1 MNANEFSSQEIEEAK
16 KNGFLLGGKTGAG
29 KSTLINALFGK
40 EMTLVKRSAKAVT
53 QIPNL
58 YFYKLENG
66 KCISIIDSPGL
77 SDPKKLTNKDTDNIH
92 LDKIVKLVEK
102 EKVNIKGILFL
113 VNFQG
118 ERFDSDEATALI
130 NYNKIFP
137 LRTFWQHVLI
147 IFTHHYSDPY
157 GDSLEEMKSEK
168 DSSNKEIFGD
178 IMNSVNQVS
187 DVIDYNDLKT
197 QYFNSYW
204 PIKEDR
210 RIEQT
215 TSNNQNRKNLEVL
228 LNDFSQKEPLF
239 SKIEIVTQKG
249 QIFQK
254 DDKYFSADVTLIGY
268 FDLNGKKPIKEEK
281 LLTNYKEVKNPP
293 LIQKPNYSI
302 TVNRGGLNRNGKVEI
317 EHVPATNENS
327 YYHNKFKDI
336 GIGGAIGA
344 GVGAAIG
351 GIIVCTNP
359 GCLAA
364 LLAYGTGVV
373 VGGGAAGG
381 GVIGGFGG
389 WIKSLFN
396 K

>member
-1 MNANEFSSQEIEEAK
+1 MNENEFSSQEIEEAK

-58 YFYKLENG
+58 YYYKLENG

-77 SDPKKLTNKDTDNIH
+77 SDPKKLKDKNTDNIH

-147 IFTHHYSDPY
+147 IFTHHYQDPN

-204 PIKEDR
+204 PIKEDKR
-210 RIEQT
+210 SEQT
-215 TSNNQNRKNLEVL
+215 KTNNQNKKRLEVL

-239 SKIEIVTQKG
+239 SKIEIVKKQG
-249 QIFQK
+249 QIIQK
-254 DDKYFSADVTLIGY
+254 DGKYFSADITIIGY
-268 FDLNGKKPIKEEK
+268 FDLNGKAPIKEEK
-281 LLTNYKEVKNPP
+281 FITNYKKVKNPP
-293 LIQKPNYSI
+293 SNQTPNCEI
-302 TVNRGGLNRNGKVEI
+302 TVNQGGTNEDGKIEI
-317 EHVPATNENS
+317 INVPPNKENS
-327 YYHNKFKDI
+327 YYYRKLQDV
-336 GIGGAIGA
+336 GIGGLIGA

-359 GCLAA
+359 VSLAA
-364 LLAYGTGVV
+364 LLTYGTTAV

-389 WIKSLFN
+389 WVKSLFN

>member
-1 MNANEFSSQEIEEAK
+1 MNANEFSSQEIEEDK

-137 LRTFWQHVLI
+137 LRTFWQHILI
-147 IFTHHYSDPY
+147 IFTHHFSDPN

-187 DVIDYNDLKT
+187 DVIDYNDLIT
-197 QYFNSYW
+197 QYYNSYW
-204 PIKEDR
+204 PIKEDK

-215 TSNNQNRKNLEVL
+215 TTNNQNKKKLEVL

-239 SKIEIVTQKG
+239 SKIEVVSQKG
-249 QIFQK
+249 QIFQS
-254 DDKYFSADVTLIGY
+254 DGKYFSADVTIIGY
-268 FDLNGKKPIKEEK
+268 FDLNGKEPIREEK
-281 LLTNYKEVKNPP
+281 LITNYKEVKNPP
-293 LIQKPNYSI
+293 LNQKPDCEI
-302 TVNRGGLNRNGKVEI
+302 TVNQGGINGDGKVEI
-317 EHVPATNENS
+317 ETVSPTKENS
-327 YYHNKFKDI
+327 YYYRKLQDV
-336 GIGGAIGA
+336 GLGGLIGA

-351 GIIVCTNP
+351 GIIVCANP
-359 GCLAA
+359 VSLSA
-364 LLAYGTGVV
+364 LLAYGAAAVI
-373 VGGGAAGG
+373 GGGTAGG
-381 GVIGGFGG
+381 GVIGGIGG
-389 WIKSLFN
+389 WVKSLFN